1 MGVSASREVISSS
14 RWAILDE
21 ISRSIWLKR
30 QIYVDLWS
38 FLVVSGALIYGP
50 CLGPLFGRPDVVW
63 SGLPRVSRSTVGIYF
78 IHIDCKFHWDIF
90 VTTSNLVSYI
100 QNSLR
105 YICNCNQLCKVSSST
120 WNKAHWIERKV
131 IKSTFSFLAM
141 EICNKLFTITMRLC
155 DLLSLIIFLGKEIK
169 NGDIFPGRRFS
180 AKKTGGGEGAYVSR
194 EII

>member
-105 YICNCNQLCKVSSST
+105 YICNSIICVRCHLVHGT
-120 WNKAHWIERKV
+120 RHIELKGKWSRV
-131 IKSTFSFLAM
+131 PFHSLQWKSATNCL
-141 EICNKLFTITMRLC
+141 
-155 DLLSLIIFLGKEIK
+155 
-169 NGDIFPGRRFS
+169 P
-180 AKKTGGGEGAYVSR
+180 
-194 EII
+194 